1 MTDLNRSAAAYRL
14 GADFLD
20 AAASAAASSM
30 RSKATELDA
39 AGKKADPVCEH
50 VVDVVRSVLRA
61 IVSVP
66 VEREGDGKT
75 FDDLME
81 ALGFADLPGYVADKR
96 REWQENPARALSRM
110 DAVTLG
116 KVVAWCLRNYP
127 T

>member
-1 MTDLNRSAAAYRL
+1 MTDLHRSAAAYRL
-14 GADFLD
+14 GADMLD
-20 AAASAAASSM
+20 AAAAAAASNM
-30 RSKATELDA
+30 RAKAVELEA
-39 AGKKADPVCEH
+39 TAKKSDPVDEH
-50 VVDVVRSVLRA
+50 AVDAVRSVLRA

-81 ALGFADLPGYVADKR
+81 ALGFADLHGYVADKR

-116 KVVAWCLRNYP
+116 KVVAWCLRHYP